1 MAGAILPPSLAALA
15 EGLEREG
22 FHGVEIAELVWLAGA
37 LRREGV
43 SAAADRPQKQVLQE
57 QAIGDG
63 IASEEPKLGPEPAK
77 AISTGQKISPQPAPS
92 PTSQPSAELQPSRP
106 KGAASAASE
115 AETFP
120 ILVEVPRLIS
130 HPMRLARALSPLN
143 RLVESAG
150 TLELDE
156 EATVEAIARA
166 AVENLPWQPVLRPRL
181 EPWLDLTL
189 VFDRSPS
196 MAIWARLEKD
206 LQRFFSRYLRL
217 RDVRQFQIRHGPWG
231 PTLTTP
237 GGRALPR
244 RVLLRADRR
253 QLVLLVSDSCGP
265 AWFDGTL
272 QDLLGIWGQTLPTVL
287 LHVFPEWMWERTA
300 LGGKQAFA
308 ATASGAMPPSQA
320 LDLRRLPLDGSS
332 PVLAAE
338 RATTVPVLELDAD
351 LLAAWARLVVG
362 APGGIALAYRFLAA
376 APAPSLSRPAQA
388 LREGEMAN
396 GETAT
401 ADLERRLATF
411 LANASP
417 AAQRL
422 LGLLT
427 CVPLITLPLARL
439 VQREFPQSGTPAQ
452 LAEVLLSGLLVLVDK
467 PEGLDQADGSEDLAF
482 SAADS
487 LVYGFATPEVRERL
501 MALVNLRQARRVY
514 DRVEIAIAAS
524 LGCTVDAFRVLLC
537 APSLVNIEP
546 QAALLSN
553 YARLSTRV
561 LRRLGGEWAAF
572 AEQVETAW
580 EEAERLGRK
589 AELEGTPKPPS
600 ETLLPCIE
608 EEFSFSVARLQWID
622 WLPPLPGQRGNSPQ
636 VRGFLEPLRQSLD
649 LQLVEIPAGSFLM
662 GSPASEEGRQAD
674 EGPQHEVKL
683 ESFFLGRT
691 PITQAQWR
699 EVAQWQEGPG
709 ERWGHRLNPT
719 PSRFQDVKGG
729 LFTGAANSDNRPV
742 ETVSWLD
749 AMEFCSRLSQRSGKT
764 YTLPSESQWEYACR
778 AGTTT
783 PFSYGETLSAE
794 LANYDAN
801 ATYGR
806 GRKGKSRG
814 QTTLVGSFAAN
825 AWGLH
830 DMHGNVWEWCADH
843 WHSGYALGLQE
854 APADGRP
861 WLDATEADK
870 ARMEGE
876 RADKRSRV
884 LRGGSWY
891 GIPVYCRSAYRL
903 DYHPAYAD
911 FSIGFRVCC
920 LPRGPFSFTLEP
932 LGP

>member
-1 MAGAILPPSLAALA
+1 MDWAILPSSLAALA

-43 SAAADRPQKQVLQE
+43 SATAARPPKQVLQE

-63 IASEEPKLGPEPAK
+63 IASEEPKLWPEPAK
-77 AISTGQKISPQPAPS
+77 APSTGQKISPQPAPPQP
-92 PTSQPSAELQPSRP
+92 PTSKPSAELQPSRP
-106 KGAASAASE
+106 SGGPAAASE
-115 AETFP
+115 AETHP
-120 ILVEVPRLIS
+120 ILVEDPRLIS

-150 TLELDE
+150 ELALDE

-166 AVENLPWQPVLRPRL
+166 AVENQPWQPVLRPRL

-189 VFDRSPS
+189 VFDHSPS

-217 RDVRQFQIRHGPWG
+217 RDVRQFQIRHGPQG

-237 GGRALPR
+237 GGRALPPQ
-244 RVLLRADRR
+244 VLLRADRR
-253 QLVLLVSDSCGP
+253 QLVLLVSDGCAP
-265 AWFDGTL
+265 AWFDGSL
-272 QDLLGIWGQTLPTVL
+272 PDRLGLWGKTLPTAL
-287 LHVFPEWMWERTA
+287 LQVFPEWMWERTA

-338 RATTVPVLELDAD
+338 RATTMPVLELDAD

-362 APGGIALAYRFLAA
+362 APGGIAVAYRFPAA
-376 APAPSLSRPAQA
+376 APAPALSRAAQA
-388 LREGEMAN
+388 PRAGEMAH
-396 GETAT
+396 GEAAA

-427 CVPLITLPLARL
+427 CASLITLPIARL
-439 VQREFPQSGTPAQ
+439 VQREVQPPSTPAQ

-467 PEGLDQADGSEDLAF
+467 PEGLDQEEHSADLAF

-487 LVYGFATPEVRERL
+487 LVYGFATPELRERL
-501 MALVNLRQARRVY
+501 MALVNLRQARQVY
-514 DRVEIAIAAS
+514 DRVESAIAAS
-524 LGCTVDAFRVLLC
+524 LGCTVDAFRFLLC
-537 APSLVNIEP
+537 APSAVNQEP
-546 QAALLSN
+546 QAALLEN
-553 YARLSTRV
+553 YARVSTQV
-561 LRRLGGEWAAF
+561 LRRLGGDWAAF
-572 AEQVETAW
+572 AERVEAAW
-580 EEAERLGRK
+580 AEAERLGRQ
-589 AELEGTPKPPS
+589 AELEGTQTTPA
-600 ETLLPCIE
+600 EALLPWTE

-622 WLPPLPGQRGNSPQ
+622 LLPPLPGQRGNSPQ
-636 VRGFLEPLRQSLD
+636 VRGFLEPLKKSLD
-649 LQLVEIPAGSFLM
+649 LHLVEIPVGSFLM
-662 GSPASEEGRQAD
+662 GSPSSEEGRSED

-699 EVAQWQEGPG
+699 EVALWQEGPG
-709 ERWGHRLNPT
+709 ERWGQPLHPT
-719 PSRFQDVKGG
+719 PSRCQGDKGG
-729 LFTGAANSDNRPV
+729 LLAGEANTDNRPV

-749 AMEFCSRLSQRSGKT
+749 AMEFCSRLSQRSGRT

-783 PFSYGETLSAE
+783 PFHYGETLSAE
-794 LANYDAN
+794 QANYN
-801 ATYGR
+801 ATVFNGR
-806 GRKGKSRG
+806 GRQGKSPL
-814 QTTLVGSFAAN
+814 QTTMVSSFAAN

-843 WHSGYALGLQE
+843 WHARYDLGQQK
-854 APADGRP
+854 APGDGSP
-861 WLDATEADK
+861 WLDATEAGK
-870 ARMEGE
+870 VGMGGE
-876 RADKRSRV
+876 SADQHSRV
-884 LRGGSWY
+884 LRGGSW
-891 GIPVYCRSAYRL
+891 ISNPVLCRSASRFSL
-903 DYHPAYAD
+903 NPANAYPY
-911 FSIGFRVCC
+911 IGFRVCC
-920 LPRGPFSFTLEP
+920 LPRGPFLPP
-932 LGP
+932 LRP

>member
-1 MAGAILPPSLAALA
+1 MAEAILPPPLAALA
-15 EGLEREG
+15 VALKGEGL
-22 FHGVEIAELVWLAGA
+22 HGVEIAELVWLAGA

-43 SAAADRPQKQVLQE
+43 SASAARRPIQVLQE
-57 QAIGDG
+57 QAFGDVN
-63 IASEEPKLGPEPAK
+63 AREEPKLGPDPAK
-77 AISTGQKISPQPAPS
+77 AFGTEQKTSPQPVPP
-92 PTSQPSAELQPSRP
+92 PTSDPSAELQPSRP
-106 KGAASAASE
+106 SGSASSANA
-115 AETFP
+115 AETLP
-120 ILVEVPRLIS
+120 ILVEAPPLIS
-130 HPMRLARALSPLN
+130 HPMGLARALSPLN

-150 TLELDE
+150 ALELDE

-166 AVENLPWQPVLRPRL
+166 EVENLPWQPVLRPRL
-181 EPWLDLTL
+181 EPWLDLTV

-206 LQRFFSRYLRL
+206 LLRFFSRYLRL
-217 RDVRQFQIRHGPWG
+217 RDVRQFQIRHGPRG

-237 GGRALPR
+237 SGRALPP

-253 QLVLLVSDSCGP
+253 QLVLLVSDSCAP
-265 AWFDGTL
+265 AWFDGSL
-272 QDLLGIWGQTLPTVL
+272 PDLLGIWGQTLPTVL
-287 LHVFPEWMWERTA
+287 LQVFPKWMWERTA

-332 PVLAAE
+332 PVLAAGQ
-338 RATTVPVLELDAD
+338 ATTVPLLELDAD

-362 APGGIALAYRFLAA
+362 APGGIVLAHRFPAA
-376 APAPSLSRPAQA
+376 GPAPATTRSSQPPP
-388 LREGEMAN
+388 EGELAN
-396 GETAT
+396 GEAGA
-401 ADLERRLATF
+401 ADLEHCLATF
-411 LANASP
+411 LAKASP

-439 VQREFPQSGTPAQ
+439 VQRDFPQSGTPAQ

-467 PEGLDQADGSEDLAF
+467 PEGLDEADGSEDLAF

-487 LVYGFATPEVRERL
+487 LVYGFATPELRERL

-514 DRVEIAIAAS
+514 DRVESAIAAS
-524 LGCTVDAFRVLLC
+524 LGCTVDGFQVLLC
-537 APSLVNIEP
+537 APSAVNQEP
-546 QAALLSN
+546 QAALLAN
-553 YARLSTRV
+553 YARVSTQV
-561 LRRLGGEWAAF
+561 LRRLGGDWAKF
-572 AEQVETAW
+572 GSDVETAW

-608 EEFSFSVARLQWID
+608 EEFSFSVALLQWID

-662 GSPASEEGRQAD
+662 GSPASEEGHQAD

-709 ERWGHRLNPT
+709 EHWGCTLNPN
-719 PSRFQDVKGG
+719 PSRFMGDKGG
-729 LFTGAANSDNRPV
+729 LFPAEANADNLPV
-742 ETVSWLD
+742 ERVSWRD
-749 AMEFCSRLSQRSGKT
+749 AMEFCSRLGQRSGKT

-806 GRKGKSRG
+806 GRRGKSRG

-843 WHSGYALGLQE
+843 WHSSYALGPQE
-854 APADGRP
+854 APADGSP

-870 ARMEGE
+870 ARMKGE
-876 RADKRSRV
+876 RADERSRV
-884 LRGGSWY
+884 LRGGSW
-891 GIPVYCRSAYRL
+891 GFDPVDCRSASRSDHL
-903 DYHPAYAD
+903 PAYAYDD
-911 FSIGFRVCC
+911 FGFRVCC
-920 LPRGPFSFTLEP
+920 LPRGPFSSTLEP

>member
-1 MAGAILPPSLAALA
+1 
-15 EGLEREG
+15 
-22 FHGVEIAELVWLAGA
+22 
-37 LRREGV
+37 
-43 SAAADRPQKQVLQE
+43 
-57 QAIGDG
+57 
-63 IASEEPKLGPEPAK
+63 
-77 AISTGQKISPQPAPS
+77 
-92 PTSQPSAELQPSRP
+92 
-106 KGAASAASE
+106 
-115 AETFP
+115 
-120 ILVEVPRLIS
+120 
-130 HPMRLARALSPLN
+130 MRLARALSPLN

-150 TLELDE
+150 ELELDE

-166 AVENLPWQPVLRPRL
+166 AVENQPWQPVLRPRL

-217 RDVRQFQIRHGPWG
+217 RDVRQFQIRHGPQG

-237 GGRALPR
+237 GGRALPP

-253 QLVLLVSDSCGP
+253 QLLLLVSDGCAP
-265 AWFDGTL
+265 AWFDGSL
-272 QDLLGIWGQTLPTVL
+272 PDRLGLWGKTLPTAL
-287 LHVFPEWMWERTA
+287 LQVFPEWMWERTA

-320 LDLRRLPLDGSS
+320 LDLRRLPLDGSR
-332 PVLAAE
+332 PVPAAE
-338 RATTVPVLELDAD
+338 QAATVPLLELDAD

-376 APAPSLSRPAQA
+376 APAPALSRPAQA
-388 LREGEMAN
+388 LREGERAN
-396 GETAT
+396 GETAA
-401 ADLERRLATF
+401 ADQERRLATF

-487 LVYGFATPEVRERL
+487 LVYGFATPELRERL

-514 DRVEIAIAAS
+514 DRVESAIAAS
-524 LGCTVDAFRVLLC
+524 LGCTVEAFRALLC
-537 APSLVNIEP
+537 APSAVNQEP
-546 QAALLSN
+546 QAALLAN
-553 YARLSTRV
+553 YARVSTQV
-561 LRRLGGEWAAF
+561 LRRLGGNWAAF
-572 AEQVETAW
+572 AERVEAAW
-580 EEAERLGRK
+580 AKAERLGCQ

-622 WLPPLPGQRGNSPQ
+622 WLPPLPGQRGNSPK

-662 GSPASEEGRQAD
+662 GSPASEEGHQAD

-709 ERWGHRLNPT
+709 ERWGEWLNPT
-719 PSRFQDVKGG
+719 PSRFPDDKGG
-729 LFTGAANSDNRPV
+729 LWTGEANTDNRPM
-742 ETVSWLD
+742 EKVSWQA

-764 YTLPSESQWEYACR
+764 YTLPSEAQWEYACR

-783 PFSYGETLSAE
+783 PFSYGETLSDE
-794 LANYDAN
+794 LANYN
-801 ATYGR
+801 ASTTYGR
-806 GRKGKSRG
+806 GRKGKVRG
-814 QTTLVGSFAAN
+814 QATEVGIFPAN
-825 AWGLH
+825 PWGLH
-830 DMHGNVWEWCADH
+830 DVHGTVWEWCADP
-843 WHSGYALGLQE
+843 WHSSYDLGQQK
-854 APADGRP
+854 APDDGSP
-861 WLDATEADK
+861 WLDATEAGK
-870 ARMEGE
+870 AGMEGE
-876 RADKRSRV
+876 RADERTRV
-884 LRGGSWY
+884 LRGGSWVH
-891 GIPVYCRSAYRL
+891 GPVICRSACRYRF
-903 DYHPAYAD
+903 HPGIAGGNV
-911 FSIGFRVCC
+911 GFRVCC
-920 LPRGPFSFTLEP
+920 LPRGPFSSALKP
-932 LGP
+932 LGS

>member
-1 MAGAILPPSLAALA
+1 MAGAILPPSLAALTD
-15 EGLEREG
+15 GLEREG
-22 FHGVEIAELVWLAGA
+22 LHGVEIAELVWLAGA

-43 SAAADRPQKQVLQE
+43 SAAAARPPKQVLQE

-77 AISTGQKISPQPAPS
+77 ALSTGQKISPQPAPPQP
-92 PTSQPSAELQPSRP
+92 PTSKPSAELQPSRP
-106 KGAASAASE
+106 SGGSAAASE
-115 AETFP
+115 AETLP
-120 ILVEVPRLIS
+120 ILVEDPPLIS

-150 TLELDE
+150 ELELDE

-166 AVENLPWQPVLRPRL
+166 AVENQPWQPVLRPRL

-189 VFDRSPS
+189 VFDHSPS

-217 RDVRQFQIRHGPWG
+217 RDVRQLQIRHGPQG

-237 GGRALPR
+237 GGRSLPPQ
-244 RVLLRADRR
+244 VLLRADRR
-253 QLVLLVSDSCGP
+253 HLLLLVSDGCAP
-265 AWFDGTL
+265 AWFDGSL
-272 QDLLGIWGQTLPTVL
+272 ADQLGLWGKTLPTAL
-287 LHVFPEWMWERTA
+287 LQVFPEWMWERTA

-362 APGGIALAYRFLAA
+362 APGGIAVAYRFLAA
-376 APAPSLSRPAQA
+376 APAPALSRPAQA

-396 GETAT
+396 GETAA
-401 ADLERRLATF
+401 ADQERRLATF

-427 CVPLITLPLARL
+427 CVPLITLPIARL

-487 LVYGFATPEVRERL
+487 LVYGFATPELRERL

-514 DRVEIAIAAS
+514 DRVESAIAAS

-537 APSLVNIEP
+537 APSLVNQEP
-546 QAALLSN
+546 QAALLAN
-553 YARLSTRV
+553 YARVSTQV

-622 WLPPLPGQRGNSPQ
+622 WLPPLPGQRGNSPK

-662 GSPASEEGRQAD
+662 GSPASEEGHQAD

-709 ERWGHRLNPT
+709 ERWGEWLNPT
-719 PSRFQDVKGG
+719 PSRFPDDKGG
-729 LFTGAANSDNRPV
+729 LSTGAANSYNLPV
-742 ETVSWLD
+742 EQVSWRD
-749 AMEFCSRLSQRSGKT
+749 AMEFCSRLSQRSGRT

-843 WHSGYALGLQE
+843 WHSSYALGLQE
-854 APADGRP
+854 APADGSP

-876 RADKRSRV
+876 RADERRRV

-891 GIPVYCRSAYRL
+891 GRPVYCRSASRNHYP
-903 DYHPAYAD
+903 PAYALTYGL
-911 FSIGFRVCC
+911 GFRVCC
-920 LPRGPFSFTLEP
+920 LP
-932 LGP
+932 

>member
-1 MAGAILPPSLAALA
+1 M
-15 EGLEREG
+15 
-22 FHGVEIAELVWLAGA
+22 
-37 LRREGV
+37 
-43 SAAADRPQKQVLQE
+43 
-57 QAIGDG
+57 
-63 IASEEPKLGPEPAK
+63 
-77 AISTGQKISPQPAPS
+77 
-92 PTSQPSAELQPSRP
+92 
-106 KGAASAASE
+106 
-115 AETFP
+115 
-120 ILVEVPRLIS
+120 
-130 HPMRLARALSPLN
+130 
-143 RLVESAG
+143 
-150 TLELDE
+150 
-156 EATVEAIARA
+156 
-166 AVENLPWQPVLRPRL
+166 
-181 EPWLDLTL
+181 
-189 VFDRSPS
+189 
-196 MAIWARLEKD
+196 
-206 LQRFFSRYLRL
+206 
-217 RDVRQFQIRHGPWG
+217 
-231 PTLTTP
+231 
-237 GGRALPR
+237 
-244 RVLLRADRR
+244 
-253 QLVLLVSDSCGP
+253 
-265 AWFDGTL
+265 
-272 QDLLGIWGQTLPTVL
+272 
-287 LHVFPEWMWERTA
+287 
-300 LGGKQAFA
+300 
-308 ATASGAMPPSQA
+308 
-320 LDLRRLPLDGSS
+320 
-332 PVLAAE
+332 
-338 RATTVPVLELDAD
+338 
-351 LLAAWARLVVG
+351 
-362 APGGIALAYRFLAA
+362 
-376 APAPSLSRPAQA
+376 
-388 LREGEMAN
+388 
-396 GETAT
+396 
-401 ADLERRLATF
+401 
-411 LANASP
+411 
-417 AAQRL
+417 
-422 LGLLT
+422 
-427 CVPLITLPLARL
+427 
-439 VQREFPQSGTPAQ
+439 QREFPQSGTPAQ

-487 LVYGFATPEVRERL
+487 LVYGFATPELRERL

-622 WLPPLPGQRGNSPQ
+622 WLPPLPGQRGNSPK

-662 GSPASEEGRQAD
+662 GSPASEEGHQAD

-843 WHSGYALGLQE
+843 WHSSYALGLQK

-876 RADKRSRV
+876 RADERRRV

-891 GIPVYCRSAYRL
+891 LNPAFCRSAFRY
-903 DYHPAYAD
+903 YYFPANAD
-911 FSIGFRVCC
+911 DFIGFRVCC
-920 LPRGPFSFTLEP
+920 LPRGPFLPP
-932 LGP
+932 LSP